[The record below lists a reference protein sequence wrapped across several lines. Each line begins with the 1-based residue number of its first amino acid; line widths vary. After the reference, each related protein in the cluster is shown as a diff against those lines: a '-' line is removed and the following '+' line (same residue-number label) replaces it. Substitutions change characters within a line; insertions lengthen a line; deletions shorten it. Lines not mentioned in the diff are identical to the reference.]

1 MSGEGVRGMSVE
13 MLASMLE
20 RAVLGGKA
28 DPSGRSCGGGGIG
41 ACECGDVGGAGIA
54 DDNSSGVDFFGVGG
68 GDEPIAAYGVFGGAG
83 GGGGG
88 GGDDPA
94 ADGIESPADVADGH
108 AEHVANHENSVA
120 GNCGGGPVVPTLL
133 VIDGRTFAE
142 FNSCHVRSALN
153 VCCSKLVQRRLQQ
166 DKVSVLELVQHA
178 ATSGSQ
184 VEAGGPVVVV
194 VYDQRSPSAASLPPH
209 GFVSVLL
216 GKLRRTFSDVYLL
229 DGGFAAFQLLFP
241 QLCENASR
249 VDTRTPPLALP
260 VSSPSLHLRDTG
272 PTCILPYLY
281 LGSQRD
287 VLNKEVMLQ
296 SGITHVLN
304 ASVGCPRPDFIPEG
318 NFLRVPVHD
327 SYCEKIL
334 PWLDCTANFI
344 EGVRARGSRVLVHCL
359 AGISRSA
366 TVAIA
371 YVMRCKRLSSD
382 DAYRFVKEKR
392 PSISPNF
399 NFLGQLLEYERELG
413 TNLHGQQQQ
422 QQHQQQQVHQQQQQQ
437 HSSHTLHGTQ
447 FQHYLQLH
455 QHQQQQQKLHGQL
468 RQQTSLQT
476 QLPHSGQSP
485 LPCQQQ
491 HQQKSDQEPRSAAST
506 STWPGQ
512 LGQRPGTPGASTAT
526 ARGGRRGRCRR
537 RRRSVLTMRV
547 GRGGAASS
555 GGGGGPLP
563 RHPLARD
570 PLDICAAAAAEAKA
584 AEGEAFLA
592 GHGEPGF
599 ATGEDRGRRARR
611 DTRVSAQPLMSMGTE
626 APTGAWVKRQAGA
639 HADKWMAANER
650 TRDSAEPRLP
660 SAPIQRSCS
669 VEDYL
674 ATGLLLGITS
684 GAHGQPCLHQHFLQ
698 HRYYYRQ
705 LGLWAHAPSVP
716 SLTGPWDPKVELR
729 RTDKALDGRGSRRS
743 WHEETLLEKQRL
755 ARRSCQMEFE
765 GSACLFLA
773 AASSSSSSSSSTS
786 APSSTSPLSAHDP
799 MPKRASFSGSAE
811 LVQVS

>member
-1 MSGEGVRGMSVE
+1 MPV
-13 MLASMLE
+13 
-20 RAVLGGKA
+20 
-28 DPSGRSCGGGGIG
+28 
-41 ACECGDVGGAGIA
+41 
-54 DDNSSGVDFFGVGG
+54 
-68 GDEPIAAYGVFGGAG
+68 AA
-83 GGGGG
+83 
-88 GGDDPA
+88 A
-94 ADGIESPADVADGH
+94 AAATILQLTALIVPLT
-108 AEHVANHENSVA
+108 
-120 GNCGGGPVVPTLL
+120 VPTLL

-142 FNSCHVRSALN
+142 FNSCHVASALN

-184 VEAGGPVVVV
+184 VEAGGRVVVV

-229 DGGFAAFQLLFP
+229 NVCSRFAPGADDCFVFSQFGDLRVDLPAFQLLFP

-249 VDTRTPPLALP
+249 VDTRTPPLAQP

-344 EGVRARGSRVLVHCL
+344 AAAASAEVEPRTAVSSVDVDLVRA
-359 AGISRSA
+359 A
-366 TVAIA
+366 
-371 YVMRCKRLSSD
+371 
-382 DAYRFVKEKR
+382 
-392 PSISPNF
+392 
-399 NFLGQLLEYERELG
+399 
-413 TNLHGQQQQ
+413 
-422 QQHQQQQVHQQQQQQ
+422 
-437 HSSHTLHGTQ
+437 
-447 FQHYLQLH
+447 
-455 QHQQQQQKLHGQL
+455 
-468 RQQTSLQT
+468 
-476 QLPHSGQSP
+476 
-485 LPCQQQ
+485 
-491 HQQKSDQEPRSAAST
+491 RSAARHS
-506 STWPGQ
+506 
-512 LGQRPGTPGASTAT
+512 
-526 ARGGRRGRCRR
+526 GRLDGD
-537 RRRSVLTMRV
+537 
-547 GRGGAASS
+547 GRGGDADAAGDGAALCSRREW
-555 GGGGGPLP
+555 GGEGEP
-563 RHPLARD
+563 
-570 PLDICAAAAAEAKA
+570 AAAAAA
-584 AEGEAFLA
+584 AALCLDIHLPVTPSTFAQPQKRKQPTTKHFSPVMENPDSPLERTESA
-592 GHGEPGF
+592 EPS
-599 ATGEDRGRRARR
+599 A
-611 DTRVSAQPLMSMGTE
+611 DTRVSTQPPMGTE
-626 APTGAWVKRQAGA
+626 TPTGAWVKRQAGA
-639 HADKWMAANER
+639 HAGKRVEANER

-684 GAHGQPCLHQHFLQ
+684 GAHGQPCLHQHLLQ

-729 RTDKALDGRGSRRS
+729 RRDKALDGRGSRRS

-755 ARRSCQMEFE
+755 AGAAARWSLRARR
-765 GSACLFLA
+765 ALLA
-773 AASSSSSSSSSTS
+773 AASSSSSSSASSS

-799 MPKRASFSGSAE
+799 MPKRASFSAAPS
-811 LVQVS
+811 

>member
-1 MSGEGVRGMSVE
+1 
-13 MLASMLE
+13 
-20 RAVLGGKA
+20 
-28 DPSGRSCGGGGIG
+28 
-41 ACECGDVGGAGIA
+41 
-54 DDNSSGVDFFGVGG
+54 
-68 GDEPIAAYGVFGGAG
+68 
-83 GGGGG
+83 
-88 GGDDPA
+88 
-94 ADGIESPADVADGH
+94 VADGH

-287 VLNKEVMLQ
+287 VLNKAIRVQ

-399 NFLGQLLEYERELG
+399 NFLGQLLEYEREL
-413 TNLHGQQQQ
+413 
-422 QQHQQQQVHQQQQQQ
+422 
-437 HSSHTLHGTQ
+437 
-447 FQHYLQLH
+447 
-455 QHQQQQQKLHGQL
+455 
-468 RQQTSLQT
+468 
-476 QLPHSGQSP
+476 
-485 LPCQQQ
+485 
-491 HQQKSDQEPRSAAST
+491 
-506 STWPGQ
+506 
-512 LGQRPGTPGASTAT
+512 
-526 ARGGRRGRCRR
+526 
-537 RRRSVLTMRV
+537 
-547 GRGGAASS
+547 
-555 GGGGGPLP
+555 
-563 RHPLARD
+563 
-570 PLDICAAAAAEAKA
+570 
-584 AEGEAFLA
+584 
-592 GHGEPGF
+592 
-599 ATGEDRGRRARR
+599 
-611 DTRVSAQPLMSMGTE
+611 
-626 APTGAWVKRQAGA
+626 
-639 HADKWMAANER
+639 
-650 TRDSAEPRLP
+650 
-660 SAPIQRSCS
+660 
-669 VEDYL
+669 
-674 ATGLLLGITS
+674 
-684 GAHGQPCLHQHFLQ
+684 
-698 HRYYYRQ
+698 
-705 LGLWAHAPSVP
+705 
-716 SLTGPWDPKVELR
+716 
-729 RTDKALDGRGSRRS
+729 
-743 WHEETLLEKQRL
+743 
-755 ARRSCQMEFE
+755 
-765 GSACLFLA
+765 
-773 AASSSSSSSSSTS
+773 
-786 APSSTSPLSAHDP
+786 
-799 MPKRASFSGSAE
+799 
-811 LVQVS
+811 

>member
-20 RAVLGGKA
+20 RAVLA
-28 DPSGRSCGGGGIG
+28 
-41 ACECGDVGGAGIA
+41 
-54 DDNSSGVDFFGVGG
+54 
-68 GDEPIAAYGVFGGAG
+68 
-83 GGGGG
+83 
-88 GGDDPA
+88 
-94 ADGIESPADVADGH
+94 
-108 AEHVANHENSVA
+108 
-120 GNCGGGPVVPTLL
+120 LL

-142 FNSCHVRSALN
+142 FNSCHVASALN

-184 VEAGGPVVVV
+184 MEAGGRVVVV

-229 DGGFAAFQLLFP
+229 NGGFAAFQLLFP

-249 VDTRTPPLALP
+249 VDTRTPPLAQP

-287 VLNKEVMLQ
+287 VLNKEVMLL

-344 EGVRARGSRVLVHCL
+344 EGVRERGSRVLVHCL

-399 NFLGQLLEYERELG
+399 NFLGQLLEYE
-413 TNLHGQQQQ
+413 
-422 QQHQQQQVHQQQQQQ
+422 
-437 HSSHTLHGTQ
+437 
-447 FQHYLQLH
+447 
-455 QHQQQQQKLHGQL
+455 
-468 RQQTSLQT
+468 
-476 QLPHSGQSP
+476 P
-485 LPCQQQ
+485 
-491 HQQKSDQEPRSAAST
+491 AASP
-506 STWPGQ
+506 ST
-512 LGQRPGTPGASTAT
+512 
-526 ARGGRRGRCRR
+526 
-537 RRRSVLTMRV
+537 
-547 GRGGAASS
+547 
-555 GGGGGPLP
+555 
-563 RHPLARD
+563 
-570 PLDICAAAAAEAKA
+570 AAAAATATFLTHIAQNTISALPTTAPAAATAAA
-584 AEGEAFLA
+584 AETPRAAAAANVAPDAAAAQRAKPVAFPTTAASAEVGPRTAA
-592 GHGEPGF
+592 GSVDVDLVRAARSAARHGGRLDGAGGATRTLRATAPLPAAAAAAAALCLDIHLPVTPSTFAQPQKRKQPTAKHFSPVMENPDSPLERTEGDEPG
-599 ATGEDRGRRARR
+599 A
-611 DTRVSAQPLMSMGTE
+611 DTRVSAQTPASMGTE
-626 APTGAWVKRQAGA
+626 TATGAWVKRQAGA
-639 HADKWMAANER
+639 HAGKRVEANER

-684 GAHGQPCLHQHFLQ
+684 GAHGQPCLHQHLLQ

-729 RTDKALDGRGSRRS
+729 RRDKALDGRGSRRS

-765 GSACLFLA
+765 GSARLFLAA
-773 AASSSSSSSSSTS
+773 AASSSSSSASSS